1 MAQNTQENEMGVKS
15 VGRLLTSYSIP
26 AIIGMVII
34 ALNQVISSI
43 YIGYG
48 IGPTAL
54 GAMAVTFPAINLL
67 MAFCQLVAMGCAA
80 LCSIELGR
88 GDMRKANAML
98 GHSVLLEIMASI
110 LFGVVFWLF
119 LDPILLF
126 FGASSETLP
135 DAHDFMMPLIVLA
148 PFGFL
153 VLGFNFLTRATGYP
167 KTAMCTALMTS
178 LGIVVFSPIFINW
191 WGWGMRGAALAQVV
205 GQAFSVAWLV
215 LHFARNNALIRFRRG
230 IWRLRL
236 DWMKQ
241 ILSIGMAPFLINF
254 CACIVVVVLNRALL
268 ENGGDLAVGA
278 FGIIN
283 RLMMVAGMSVVG
295 LGQGMQ
301 PIIGFNFGA
310 RKPERVRQTLRY
322 GLIAST
328 LITLTGTLGSF
339 FMPETLVRIF
349 TDHGPLVDVAT
360 HGLRIMGAMFV
371 CVGPQIVIGTYF
383 QSMGLAKIASLISML
398 RQMICL
404 LPLLFILPPF
414 FGLDG
419 VWVCMPLADVMGFA
433 VAAVFLWL
441 SLRAQDN
448 PCRKGDPE
456 CTPSPDFLKPR
467 QM

>member
-1 MAQNTQENEMGVKS
+1 MTQDIHNNEMGVKNI
-15 VGRLLTSYSIP
+15 GRLIVAYSIP
-26 AIIGMVII
+26 AVIGMVII

-54 GAMAVTFPAINLL
+54 AAMAVTFPVINLL

-88 GDMRKANAML
+88 GNMQKANAML
-98 GHSVLLEIMASI
+98 GHSVLLEIIASI

-126 FGASSETLP
+126 FGASPETLP
-135 DAHDFMMPLIVLA
+135 DAHDFMMPLIVFA
-148 PFGFL
+148 PVGFL
-153 VLGFNFLTRATGYP
+153 VLGFNFLTRATGYA

-178 LGIVVFSPIFINW
+178 VGIVVFSPIFINW
-191 WGWGMRGAALAQVV
+191 WGWGMRGAALAQVL
-205 GQAFSVAWLV
+205 GQLFSDAWLIF
-215 LHFARNNALIRFRRG
+215 HFMRNNALVRFRRG
-230 IWRLRL
+230 IWRIRL

-254 CACIVVVVLNRALL
+254 CACIVVVVLNRSLL
-268 ENGGDLAVGA
+268 ENGGDMAVGA

-310 RKPERVRQTLRY
+310 RKPDRVRQTLRY

-328 LITLTGTLGSF
+328 AITLTGTVGSLF
-339 FMPETLVRIF
+339 FPEALVRIF
-349 TDHGPLVDVAT
+349 TDHGPLVDVST

-371 CVGPQIVIGTYF
+371 CVGPQIIIGTYF
-383 QSMGLAKIASLISML
+383 QSMGLAKIASLISVL
-398 RQMICL
+398 RQMVCL
-404 LPLLFILPPF
+404 LPLLFILPF
-414 FGLDG
+414 IWGLDG
-419 VWVCMPLADVMGFA
+419 VWVCMPIADVLGFA
-433 VAAVFLWL
+433 VAAAFLWF

-448 PCRKGDPE
+448 PCQMGDPE
-456 CTPSPDFLKPR
+456 CRPSPDFLKPR
-467 QM
+467 DI